1 MNRKTTVIIRIKS
14 NDAINKMKNLHK
26 NGYFIG
32 ISAAAN
38 LIASEIVSKEYPDKI
53 IVTFMCD
60 RGDRYMSM
68 T

>member
-1 MNRKTTVIIRIKS
+1 
-14 NDAINKMKNLHK
+14 MKNLHK